1 MVADI
6 EETQIKYQERSE
18 EEGVTS
24 KLSEQRWSVNE
35 EFIEEMRV
43 EQCPEERQNV
53 QSENK

>member
-6 EETQIKYQERSE
+6 EETQIKFQERSE

-24 KLSEQRWSVNE
+24 KFAEQRWSVNE